1 MTCVQWEKGVFE
13 KDCMTNRDVVFS
25 QFPVDEWLCPL
36 FYSEVIVAVIEDN
49 INTGFFN
56 KYWP

>member
-1 MTCVQWEKGVFE
+1 MFE